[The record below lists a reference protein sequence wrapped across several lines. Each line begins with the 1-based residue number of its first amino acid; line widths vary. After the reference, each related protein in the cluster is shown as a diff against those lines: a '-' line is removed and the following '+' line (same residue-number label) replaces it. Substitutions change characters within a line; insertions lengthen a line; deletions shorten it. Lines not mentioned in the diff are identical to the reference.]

1 MKIALCLH
9 GLFNSTT
16 DYTSNGFDGFNY
28 IKEKILT
35 KGDVDVYIHSW
46 ETDKEK
52 EILNLYNPK
61 SYIFEK
67 QKNFLNIINERG
79 LDSLTQTPRPIKNV
93 ISHFYSISKVF
104 DLVFNNKVNYDII
117 IKSRFDLGRINRNQ
131 RFIPTNWEA
140 NPFAVQFINFKT
152 DIENDKLY
160 MANWKNFNHG
170 PADMWFYGSSNVM
183 KEFKNLF
190 SFLKKEMYIDSEYH
204 NFATAIENNR
214 GDLSNSIIFYKYWMI
229 KTGLWNKKITLDTIW
244 E

>member
-16 DYTSNGFDGFNY
+16 DSSSNGIDGFEY
-28 IKEKILT
+28 IKENILN
-35 KGDVDVYIHSW
+35 KGDIDVYIHSW
-46 ETDKEK
+46 EANREK

-67 QKNFLNIINERG
+67 QKDFLNIINERG

-93 ISHFYSISKVF
+93 ISHLYSVAEVIN
-104 DLVFNNKVNYDII
+104 LAFNNEFNYDII
-117 IKSRFDLGRINRNQ
+117 IKSRFDLGRINRNTSG
-131 RFIPTNWEA
+131 PNKH
-140 NPFAVQFINFKT
+140 NPFPVQCINFKT

-160 MANWKNFNHG
+160 MANWNYFNSG
-170 PADMWFYGSSNVM
+170 PADMWFYGSPDIM
-183 KEFKNLF
+183 GEFKNLF
-190 SFLKKEMYIDSEYH
+190 TFLKKEMYIDSEYH

-229 KTGLWNKKITLDTIW
+229 KTGLWNKKIALDTIW
-244 E
+244 S